1 MPRIIDPYAGY
12 AGAGGGYGY
21 AGRPAIVDT
30 TPAAI
35 GGGVE
40 TAAAAIAQALQQS
53 GQNRLEIARDK
64 FRGELEK
71 ALMQQRLDAER
82 SMQESRQTHEK
93 DMFQENLKAMAS
105 QADKNFG
112 ADMITTAL
120 AGQNKLVEL
129 MMMDETNQNADA
141 REMKRLLLSKNLDWM
156 DQAEQSAGQEVAK
169 AKGVREAARASGW
182 GDAKKAYDSIMGELG
197 DPESAKQWAMAR
209 TTSKLLA
216 PITGITNPWTPIINH
231 DEFEKALNGRISQTF
246 SQIDATNIPAKA
258 KDGLKAQIVQ
268 DLRRSFNSGSL
279 LSEEA
284 VGEGVGG
291 KYALGGITLLAAPF
305 GGGPLSDWFSGALDK
320 SIESHRS
327 ASPNWN
333 PNDPFKL
340 VDAMGDAALE
350 KLPVEGLQAEQRSR
364 VEHLTEYKREQLKK
378 MIGATNPQ
386 LAAQLDKEQPARRSF
401 DELRRMNGQI
411 LKMGASLRGM
421 DPKVL
426 DALTAEPDA
435 PAPARA
441 VAPASSAPAPAAVQA
456 NPTPAALPDVPLR
469 YAPDGTVILQRTPV
483 DWGKLLPAATQ
494 PAGPQSSAWSDDP
507 YSSIAALLGGSLG
520 GSLS

>member
-71 ALMQQRLDAER
+71 ALLAQRMDAER
-82 SMQESRQTHEK
+82 SMQESRQSHEK
-93 DMFQENLKAMAS
+93 DMFQENLKAMAT

-112 ADMITTAL
+112 ADMIATAL

-129 MMMDETNQNADA
+129 MLMDETNQGADA
-141 REMKRLLLSKNLDWM
+141 RELRRIMMGKNLDFM

-182 GDAKKAYDSIMGELG
+182 GDAKKAYDSIISELG
-197 DPESAKQWAMAR
+197 DPEAARQWAKSH
-209 TTSKLLA
+209 TESVLGA
-216 PITGITNPWTPIINH
+216 PLSYLTNPDSYLLDH
-231 DEFEKALNGRISQTF
+231 QAFEKSLTGRLRQAF
-246 SQIDATNIPAKA
+246 SQIDSTNIPDRA
-258 KDGLKAQIVQ
+258 KDGLKAEIVQ
-268 DLRRSFNSGSL
+268 DLGRTFQTGSL
-279 LSEEA
+279 LTQ
-284 VGEGVGG
+284 EGATAGSV
-291 KYALGGITLLAAPF
+291 F
-305 GGGPLSDWFSGALDK
+305 GGGPLSDWFGGALDK
-320 SIESHRS
+320 AVSSYKSERPS
-327 ASPNWN
+327 WN
-333 PNDPFKL
+333 PADPFKL
-340 VDAMGDAALE
+340 VDSMTDAALE

-426 DALTAEPDA
+426 DALTAEPEAAARVVA
-435 PAPARA
+435 PAPQPIPSTSPADYA
-441 VAPASSAPAPAAVQA
+441 AFEHFAPNAPV
-456 NPTPAALPDVPLR
+456 
-469 YAPDGTVILQRTPV
+469 
-483 DWGKLLPAATQ
+483 
-494 PAGPQSSAWSDDP
+494 GPQSSAWSNDP